1 MPTFALNEIL
11 HSLTHAY
18 KSGLRTAVKEQQI
31 PLPITHIRA
40 LKGIRS
46 NPHCTAQSI
55 AQRMQRDKAQITRV
69 LNELLQD
76 GFISKSDNPEDRR
89 SQLLHLTKAGE
100 KIVAQLDTIEQQTSS
115 AMTANLSDE
124 EMTLFIRIANTM
136 ISNLSADTSQ

>member
-1 MPTFALNEIL
+1 MPPLALNEIL

-18 KSGLRTAVKEQQI
+18 KSGLRAGVKEHQI

-40 LKGIRS
+40 LKGIRR

-100 KIVAQLDTIEQQTSS
+100 KIVAQLDTIEQKTSC